1 MKSLSRINFNNIKTV
16 GIRVDFN
23 IPVDEHFKITDNTR
37 LLRARDTI
45 NFVKNQNCKI
55 LLLSHFGRPK
65 ENYDEKFSFQTLI
78 DQFSEVLDV
87 NLNLLT
93 YETFLK
99 NGISD
104 FINLNHQITLL
115 ENIRFFKGEIDNE
128 LTFSKLITDQLD
140 LYINEAF
147 SASHRSHSSVN
158 RMPKNI
164 TSVPGFNFEKEV
176 LAIKEIKNSTKKK
189 LAIIG
194 GSKVSTK
201 INTLLSL
208 TKSCA
213 NIFIGGAMANNFLKF
228 KGIPVGSSLLEEGSE
243 KMINQI
249 YASAQEKECEINLPL
264 DVVLDNENTS
274 TIDKLSSQDNFKI
287 LDLSDESLKL
297 LTSLIHKSEL
307 ILWNGPLGKI
317 EDTFFA
323 RGSIELAKL
332 LSEIKVDVIIG
343 GGDTLLAIN
352 LAGVSFDKFHFVST
366 AGGAFLEALEEN
378 DLPGIKA
385 LSQDL

>member
-213 NIFIGGAMANNFLKF
+213 NIFISGAMANNFLKF

-249 YASAQEKECEINLPL
+249 YASAQEKECEIHLPL

-352 LAGVSFDKFHFVST
+352 LAGVSFDKYHFVST

>member
-176 LAIKEIKNSTKKK
+176 LAIKEIKNSSKKK

-213 NIFIGGAMANNFLKF
+213 NIFISGAMANNFLKF

-249 YASAQEKECEINLPL
+249 YASAQEEECEIHLPL

-352 LAGVSFDKFHFVST
+352 LAGVSFDKYHFVST

>member
-23 IPVDEHFKITDNTR
+23 IPVDEHFIITDNTR

-65 ENYDEKFSFQTLI
+65 ENYDKKFSFQTLI

-93 YETFLK
+93 YETFSK
-99 NGISD
+99 NGLSD
-104 FINLNHQITLL
+104 FLNLNHQITLL

-243 KMINQI
+243 KMIKQI
-249 YASAQEKECEINLPL
+249 YASAQEKECEIHLPL
-264 DVVLDNENTS
+264 DVVLDNQDTS
-274 TIDKLSSQDNFKI
+274 TIDRLSSLDNFKI

-332 LSEIKVDVIIG
+332 LSEVKVDVIIG

-352 LAGVSFDKFHFVST
+352 LAGVSFDKYYFVST

-385 LSQDL
+385 LSQGL

>member
-16 GIRVDFN
+16 GIRVEFN
-23 IPVDEHFKITDNTR
+23 IPVDEHFIITDNTR

-45 NFVKNQNCKI
+45 NFVKDQNCKI

-93 YETFLK
+93 YETFSK
-99 NGISD
+99 NGLSD

-243 KMINQI
+243 KMIKQI
-249 YASAQEKECEINLPL
+249 YASAQEKECEIHLPL
-264 DVVLDNENTS
+264 DVVLDNQDTS
-274 TIDKLSSQDNFKI
+274 TIDKLSSLDNFKI

-332 LSEIKVDVIIG
+332 LSEVKVDVIIG

-352 LAGVSFDKFHFVST
+352 LAGVSFDKYQFVST

>member
-1 MKSLSRINFNNIKTV
+1 MKILSEINFNNIKTV

-23 IPVDEHFKITDNTR
+23 IPIDENFKITDNTR
-37 LLRARDTI
+37 ILRARDTI
-45 NFVKNQNCKI
+45 AFVKDQNCKI

-65 ENYDEKFSFQTLI
+65 KNFDKKFSFQTLI
-78 DQFSEVLDV
+78 NQFSEVLDL

-93 YETFLK
+93 YESFLK
-99 NGISD
+99 NGLSD
-104 FINLNHQITLL
+104 FKNSNHQITLL

-128 LTFSKLITDQLD
+128 LTFSKLITDELD

-158 RMPKNI
+158 EMPKNI

-176 LAIKEIKNSTKKK
+176 LAIKDIKNSSKKK

-243 KMINQI
+243 KMIKQI
-249 YASAQEKECEINLPL
+249 YASALEKECEIHLPL

-274 TIDKLSSQDNFKI
+274 TIDKLSSLDHFKM
-287 LDLSDESLKL
+287 LDLSEESLKL
-297 LTSLIHKSEL
+297 LTSLIHNSEL

-323 RGSIELAKL
+323 KGSIELAKL
-332 LSEIKVDVIIG
+332 LSEVKADVIIG

-352 LAGVSFDKFHFVST
+352 LAGISFDKYHFVST

>member
-23 IPVDEHFKITDNTR
+23 IPVDEHFIITDNTR

-93 YETFLK
+93 YETFSK
-99 NGISD
+99 NGLSD
-104 FINLNHQITLL
+104 FLNLNHQITLL

-158 RMPKNI
+158 RMPKII

-243 KMINQI
+243 KMIKQI
-249 YASAQEKECEINLPL
+249 YASAQEKECEIHLPL
-264 DVVLDNENTS
+264 DVVLDNQDTS
-274 TIDKLSSQDNFKI
+274 TIDKLSSLDNFKI

-332 LSEIKVDVIIG
+332 LSEVKVDVIIG

-352 LAGVSFDKFHFVST
+352 LAGVSFDKYHFVST

>member
-23 IPVDEHFKITDNTR
+23 IPVDEHFIITDNTR

-45 NFVKNQNCKI
+45 NFVKDRNCKI

-65 ENYDEKFSFQTLI
+65 ENYDKKFSFQILI

-93 YETFLK
+93 YETFSK
-99 NGISD
+99 NGLSD
-104 FINLNHQITLL
+104 FLNLNHQITLL

-243 KMINQI
+243 KMIKQI
-249 YASAQEKECEINLPL
+249 YASAQEKECEIHLPL
-264 DVVLDNENTS
+264 DIVLDNQDTS
-274 TIDKLSSQDNFKI
+274 TIDKLSSLDNFKI

-332 LSEIKVDVIIG
+332 LSEVKVDVIIG

-352 LAGVSFDKFHFVST
+352 LAGVSFDKYHFVST

>member
-213 NIFIGGAMANNFLKF
+213 NIFISGAMANNFLKF

-249 YASAQEKECEINLPL
+249 YASAQEKECEIHLPL

-352 LAGVSFDKFHFVST
+352 LAGISFDKYHFVST

>member
-23 IPVDEHFKITDNTR
+23 IPVDEHFIITDNTR

-45 NFVKNQNCKI
+45 NFVKDQNCKI

-78 DQFSEVLDV
+78 DQFSEALDI

-93 YETFLK
+93 YETFSK
-99 NGISD
+99 NGLSD
-104 FINLNHQITLL
+104 FLNLNHQITLL

-128 LTFSKLITDQLD
+128 LTFSKLFTDQLD

-243 KMINQI
+243 KMIKQI
-249 YASAQEKECEINLPL
+249 YASAQEKECEIHLPL
-264 DVVLDNENTS
+264 DVVLDNQDTS
-274 TIDKLSSQDNFKI
+274 TIDKLSSLDNFKI

-332 LSEIKVDVIIG
+332 LSEVKVDVIIG

-352 LAGVSFDKFHFVST
+352 LAGVSFDKYHFVST

>member
-1 MKSLSRINFNNIKTV
+1 MKSLSEVSFSNIKTV

-23 IPVDEHFKITDNTR
+23 IPVDKHFKIADNTR

-45 NFVKNQNCKI
+45 NFVKDRNCKI

-65 ENYDEKFSFQTLI
+65 GNFDEKFSFQNLI
-78 DQFSEVLDV
+78 NQFSNVLDIK
-87 NLNLLT
+87 LNLLT
-93 YETFLK
+93 YENFSK
-99 NGISD
+99 NGLSD
-104 FINLNHQITLL
+104 FINLNHPITLL
-115 ENIRFFKGEIDNE
+115 ENLRFFKGEIDNE
-128 LTFSKLITDQLD
+128 LIFSKSITDQLD

-176 LAIKEIKNSTKKK
+176 LAINEIKNSSKKK

-208 TKSCA
+208 TKSCS

-228 KGIPVGSSLLEEGSE
+228 KGISIGSSLLEEGSE
-243 KMINQI
+243 KMIKKI
-249 YASAQEKECEINLPL
+249 YALAQEKKCKIHLPL
-264 DVVLDNENTS
+264 DVVLDNQNTS
-274 TIDKLSSQDNFKI
+274 IIDKLSTLDNFKI

-297 LTSLIHKSEL
+297 LISLIHDSEL
-307 ILWNGPLGKI
+307 VLWNGPLGKI
-317 EDTFFA
+317 EDTFFV
-323 RGSIELAKL
+323 RGSIKLAKL
-332 LSEIKVDVIIG
+332 LSEVKVDVIVG

-352 LAGVSFDKFHFVST
+352 LAGVSFDKYQFVST

>member
-45 NFVKNQNCKI
+45 NFVKDQNCKI

-213 NIFIGGAMANNFLKF
+213 NIFISGAMANNFLKF

-249 YASAQEKECEINLPL
+249 YASAQEKECEIHLPL

-352 LAGVSFDKFHFVST
+352 LAGVSFDKYHFVST

>member
-23 IPVDEHFKITDNTR
+23 IPVDEHFIITDNTR

-65 ENYDEKFSFQTLI
+65 ENYDEKFSFQALI

-93 YETFLK
+93 YEKFLK
-99 NGISD
+99 NGLSD

-164 TSVPGFNFEKEV
+164 TSVPGFNFEKED

-228 KGIPVGSSLLEEGSE
+228 KGIPVSSSLLEDGSE
-243 KMINQI
+243 KMIKQI
-249 YASAQEKECEINLPL
+249 YALAQEKECEIHLPL
-264 DVVLDNENTS
+264 DVVLDNQDTS
-274 TIDKLSSQDNFKI
+274 TIDKLSSLDNFKI

-297 LTSLIHKSEL
+297 LISLIHKSEL

-323 RGSIELAKL
+323 KGSIELAKL
-332 LSEIKVDVIIG
+332 LSGVKVDVIIG

-352 LAGVSFDKFHFVST
+352 LAGVSFDKYHFVST

>member
-23 IPVDEHFKITDNTR
+23 IPVDEHFIITDNTR

-45 NFVKNQNCKI
+45 NFVKDQNCKI

-93 YETFLK
+93 YETFSK
-99 NGISD
+99 NGLSD
-104 FINLNHQITLL
+104 FLNLNHQITLL

-158 RMPKNI
+158 RMPKII

-176 LAIKEIKNSTKKK
+176 LAIKEIKNSSKKK

-243 KMINQI
+243 KMIKQI
-249 YASAQEKECEINLPL
+249 YASAQEKECEIHLPL
-264 DVVLDNENTS
+264 DVVLDNQDTS
-274 TIDKLSSQDNFKI
+274 TIDKLSSLDNFKI

-332 LSEIKVDVIIG
+332 LSEVKVDVIIG

-352 LAGVSFDKFHFVST
+352 LAGVSFDKYQFVST

>member
-213 NIFIGGAMANNFLKF
+213 NIFISGAMANNFLKF

-249 YASAQEKECEINLPL
+249 YASAQEKECEIHLPL
-264 DVVLDNENTS
+264 DVVLDNQDTAM
-274 TIDKLSSQDNFKI
+274 IDKLSSLDNFKI
-287 LDLSDESLKL
+287 LDLSEESFKL

-323 RGSIELAKL
+323 KGSIELANF
-332 LSEIKVDVIIG
+332 LSEVKDDVIIG

-352 LAGVSFDKFHFVST
+352 LAGVSFDKYHFVST

>member
-23 IPVDEHFKITDNTR
+23 IPVDEHFIIMDNTR

-45 NFVKNQNCKI
+45 NFVKDQNCKI

-93 YETFLK
+93 YETFSK
-99 NGISD
+99 NGLSD
-104 FINLNHQITLL
+104 FLNLNHQITLL

-228 KGIPVGSSLLEEGSE
+228 KGIAVGSSLLEEGSE
-243 KMINQI
+243 KMIKQI
-249 YASAQEKECEINLPL
+249 YASAQEKECEIHLPL
-264 DVVLDNENTS
+264 DVVLDNQDTS
-274 TIDKLSSQDNFKI
+274 TIDRLSSLDNFKI

-323 RGSIELAKL
+323 RSSIELAKL
-332 LSEIKVDVIIG
+332 LSEVKVDVIIG

-352 LAGVSFDKFHFVST
+352 LAGVSFDKYHFVST

>member
-23 IPVDEHFKITDNTR
+23 IPVDEHFIITDNTR

-45 NFVKNQNCKI
+45 NFVKDQNCKI

-93 YETFLK
+93 YETFSK
-99 NGISD
+99 NGLSD
-104 FINLNHQITLL
+104 FLNLNHQITLL

-243 KMINQI
+243 KMIKQI
-249 YASAQEKECEINLPL
+249 YASAQEKECEIHLPL
-264 DVVLDNENTS
+264 DVVLDNQDTS
-274 TIDKLSSQDNFKI
+274 TIDRLSSLDNFKI

-332 LSEIKVDVIIG
+332 LSEVKVDVIIG

-352 LAGVSFDKFHFVST
+352 LAGLSFDKYHFVST

>member
-23 IPVDEHFKITDNTR
+23 IPVDEHFIITDNTR

-45 NFVKNQNCKI
+45 NFVKDQNCKI

-78 DQFSEVLDV
+78 DQFSEALDI

-93 YETFLK
+93 YETFSK
-99 NGISD
+99 NGLSD
-104 FINLNHQITLL
+104 FLNLNHQITLL

-243 KMINQI
+243 KMIKQI
-249 YASAQEKECEINLPL
+249 YASAQEKECEIHLPL
-264 DVVLDNENTS
+264 DVVLDNQDTS
-274 TIDKLSSQDNFKI
+274 TIDRLSSLDNFKI

-332 LSEIKVDVIIG
+332 LSEVKVDVIIG

-352 LAGVSFDKFHFVST
+352 LAGLSFDKYHFVST

>member
-23 IPVDEHFKITDNTR
+23 IPVDEHFIITDNTR

-45 NFVKNQNCKI
+45 NFVKDQNCKI

-93 YETFLK
+93 YETFSK
-99 NGISD
+99 NGLSD
-104 FINLNHQITLL
+104 FLNLNHQITLL

-243 KMINQI
+243 KMIKQI
-249 YASAQEKECEINLPL
+249 YASAQEKECEIHLPL
-264 DVVLDNENTS
+264 DVVLDNQDTS
-274 TIDKLSSQDNFKI
+274 TIDRLSSLDNFKI

-332 LSEIKVDVIIG
+332 LSEVKVDVIIG

-352 LAGVSFDKFHFVST
+352 LAGVSFDKYHFVST

>member
-23 IPVDEHFKITDNTR
+23 IPVDEHFIITDNTR

-45 NFVKNQNCKI
+45 NFVKDQNCKI

-65 ENYDEKFSFQTLI
+65 ENYDEKFSFQVLI

-93 YETFLK
+93 YETFSK
-99 NGISD
+99 NGLSD
-104 FINLNHQITLL
+104 FLNLNHQITLL

-243 KMINQI
+243 KMIKQI
-249 YASAQEKECEINLPL
+249 YASAQEKECEIHLPL
-264 DVVLDNENTS
+264 DVVLDNQDTS
-274 TIDKLSSQDNFKI
+274 TIDKLSSLDNFKI

-332 LSEIKVDVIIG
+332 LSEVKVDVIIG

-352 LAGVSFDKFHFVST
+352 LAGVSFDKYHFVST

>member
-23 IPVDEHFKITDNTR
+23 IPVDEHFIITDNTR

-45 NFVKNQNCKI
+45 NFVKDQNCKI

-65 ENYDEKFSFQTLI
+65 ENYDKKFSFQILI

-93 YETFLK
+93 YETFSK
-99 NGISD
+99 NGLSD
-104 FINLNHQITLL
+104 FLNLNHQITLL

-201 INTLLSL
+201 INTILSL

-243 KMINQI
+243 KMIKQI
-249 YASAQEKECEINLPL
+249 YASAQEKECEIHLPL
-264 DVVLDNENTS
+264 DIVLDNQDTS
-274 TIDKLSSQDNFKI
+274 TIDKLSSLDNFKI

-332 LSEIKVDVIIG
+332 LSEVKVDVIIG

-352 LAGVSFDKFHFVST
+352 LAGVSFDKYHFVST

>member
-23 IPVDEHFKITDNTR
+23 IPVDEHFIITDNTR

-45 NFVKNQNCKI
+45 NFVKDQNCKI

-78 DQFSEVLDV
+78 DQFSEALDI

-93 YETFLK
+93 YETFSK
-99 NGISD
+99 NGLSD
-104 FINLNHQITLL
+104 FLNLNHQITLL

-128 LTFSKLITDQLD
+128 LNFSKLITDQLD

-243 KMINQI
+243 KMIKQI
-249 YASAQEKECEINLPL
+249 YASAQEKECEIHLPS
-264 DVVLDNENTS
+264 DVVLDNQDTS
-274 TIDKLSSQDNFKI
+274 TIDKLSSLDNFKI

-332 LSEIKVDVIIG
+332 LSEVKVDVIIG

-352 LAGVSFDKFHFVST
+352 LAGVSFDKYHFVST

>member
-23 IPVDEHFKITDNTR
+23 IPVDEHFIITDNTR

-65 ENYDEKFSFQTLI
+65 ENYDEKFSFQVLI

-93 YETFLK
+93 YEKFLK
-99 NGISD
+99 NGLSD

-243 KMINQI
+243 KMIKQI
-249 YASAQEKECEINLPL
+249 YASAQEKECEIHLPL
-264 DVVLDNENTS
+264 DVVLDNQDTS
-274 TIDKLSSQDNFKI
+274 TIDKLSSLDNFKI

-332 LSEIKVDVIIG
+332 LSEVKVDVIIG

-352 LAGVSFDKFHFVST
+352 LAGVSFDKYHFVST

>member
-23 IPVDEHFKITDNTR
+23 IPVDEHFIITDNTR

-213 NIFIGGAMANNFLKF
+213 NIFISGAMANNFLKF

-249 YASAQEKECEINLPL
+249 YASAQEKECEIHLPL

-352 LAGVSFDKFHFVST
+352 LAGISFDKYHFVST

>member
-23 IPVDEHFKITDNTR
+23 IPVDEHFIITDNTR

-93 YETFLK
+93 YETFSK
-99 NGISD
+99 NGLSD

-243 KMINQI
+243 KMIKQI
-249 YASAQEKECEINLPL
+249 YASAQEKECEIHLPL
-264 DVVLDNENTS
+264 DVVLDNQDTS
-274 TIDKLSSQDNFKI
+274 TIDKLSSLDNFKI

-332 LSEIKVDVIIG
+332 LSEVKVDVIIG

-352 LAGVSFDKFHFVST
+352 LAGVSFDKYHFVST

>member
-213 NIFIGGAMANNFLKF
+213 NIFISGAMANNFLKF

-249 YASAQEKECEINLPL
+249 YASAQEEECEIHLPL

-352 LAGVSFDKFHFVST
+352 LAGVSFDKYHFVST

>member
-23 IPVDEHFKITDNTR
+23 IPVDEHFIITDNTR

-45 NFVKNQNCKI
+45 NFVKDQNCKI

-65 ENYDEKFSFQTLI
+65 ENYDKKFSFQILI

-93 YETFLK
+93 YETFSK
-99 NGISD
+99 NGLSD
-104 FINLNHQITLL
+104 FLNLNHQITLL

-201 INTLLSL
+201 INTLISL
-208 TKSCA
+208 TKSCE

-228 KGIPVGSSLLEEGSE
+228 KGIPVGSSLLEKGSE
-243 KMINQI
+243 KMIKQI
-249 YASAQEKECEINLPL
+249 YASAQEKECEIHLPL
-264 DVVLDNENTS
+264 DVVLDNQDTS
-274 TIDKLSSQDNFKI
+274 TIDRLSSLDNFKI

-332 LSEIKVDVIIG
+332 LSEVKVDVIIG

-352 LAGVSFDKFHFVST
+352 LARVSFDKYHFVST

>member
-23 IPVDEHFKITDNTR
+23 IPVDEHFIITDNTR

-45 NFVKNQNCKI
+45 NFVKDQNCKI

-78 DQFSEVLDV
+78 DQFSEALDI

-93 YETFLK
+93 YETFSK
-99 NGISD
+99 NGLSD
-104 FINLNHQITLL
+104 FLNLNHQITLL

-243 KMINQI
+243 KMIKQI
-249 YASAQEKECEINLPL
+249 YASAQEKECEIHLPL
-264 DVVLDNENTS
+264 DVVLDNQDTS
-274 TIDKLSSQDNFKI
+274 TIDKLSSLDNFKI

-332 LSEIKVDVIIG
+332 LSEVKVDVIIG

-352 LAGVSFDKFHFVST
+352 LAGLSFDKYHFVST

>member
-23 IPVDEHFKITDNTR
+23 IPVDEHFIIMDNTR

-45 NFVKNQNCKI
+45 NFVKDQNCKI

-65 ENYDEKFSFQTLI
+65 ENYDKKFSFQTLI

-93 YETFLK
+93 YETFSK
-99 NGISD
+99 NGLSD
-104 FINLNHQITLL
+104 FLNLNHQITLL

-243 KMINQI
+243 KMIKQI
-249 YASAQEKECEINLPL
+249 YASAQEKECEIHLPL
-264 DVVLDNENTS
+264 DVVLDNQDTS
-274 TIDKLSSQDNFKI
+274 TIDKLSSLDNFKI

-332 LSEIKVDVIIG
+332 LSEVKVDVIIG

-352 LAGVSFDKFHFVST
+352 LARVSFDKYHFVST

>member
-1 MKSLSRINFNNIKTV
+1 MKSLSEINFNNIKTV

-23 IPVDEHFKITDNTR
+23 IPIDENFKITDNTR
-37 LLRARDTI
+37 ILRARDTI
-45 NFVKNQNCKI
+45 TFVKDQNCKI

-93 YETFLK
+93 YETFSK
-99 NGISD
+99 NGLSD
-104 FINLNHQITLL
+104 FLNLNHQITLL

-176 LAIKEIKNSTKKK
+176 LAIKEIKNSSKKK

-243 KMINQI
+243 KMIKQI
-249 YASAQEKECEINLPL
+249 YASALEKECEIHLPL

-274 TIDKLSSQDNFKI
+274 TIDKLSSLDHFKM
-287 LDLSDESLKL
+287 LDLSEESLKL
-297 LTSLIHKSEL
+297 LTSLIHNSEL

-323 RGSIELAKL
+323 KGSIELAKL
-332 LSEIKVDVIIG
+332 LSEVKADVIIG

-352 LAGVSFDKFHFVST
+352 LAGISFDKFHFVST

>member
-1 MKSLSRINFNNIKTV
+1 
-16 GIRVDFN
+16 
-23 IPVDEHFKITDNTR
+23 
-37 LLRARDTI
+37 
-45 NFVKNQNCKI
+45 
-55 LLLSHFGRPK
+55 
-65 ENYDEKFSFQTLI
+65 
-78 DQFSEVLDV
+78 
-87 NLNLLT
+87 
-93 YETFLK
+93 
-99 NGISD
+99 
-104 FINLNHQITLL
+104 
-115 ENIRFFKGEIDNE
+115 
-128 LTFSKLITDQLD
+128 
-140 LYINEAF
+140 
-147 SASHRSHSSVN
+147 
-158 RMPKNI
+158 MPKNI

-176 LAIKEIKNSTKKK
+176 LAIKEIKNSSKKK

-243 KMINQI
+243 KMIKHI
-249 YASAQEKECEINLPL
+249 YASALEKECEIHLPL

-274 TIDKLSSQDNFKI
+274 TIDKLSSLDHFKM
-287 LDLSDESLKL
+287 LDLSEESLKL
-297 LTSLIHKSEL
+297 LTSLIHNSEL

-323 RGSIELAKL
+323 KGSIELAKL
-332 LSEIKVDVIIG
+332 LSEVKAEVIIG

-352 LAGVSFDKFHFVST
+352 LAGISFDKFHFVST

>member
-23 IPVDEHFKITDNTR
+23 IPIDEHFIITDNTR

-45 NFVKNQNCKI
+45 NFVRDQNCKI

-65 ENYDEKFSFQTLI
+65 ENFDEKFSFQNLI

-93 YETFLK
+93 YETFSK
-99 NGISD
+99 NGLSD
-104 FINLNHQITLL
+104 FLNLNHQITLL

-243 KMINQI
+243 KMIKQI
-249 YASAQEKECEINLPL
+249 YASAQEKECEIHLPL
-264 DVVLDNENTS
+264 DIVLDNQDTS
-274 TIDKLSSQDNFKI
+274 TIDKLSSLDNFKI

-332 LSEIKVDVIIG
+332 LSEVKVDVIIG

-352 LAGVSFDKFHFVST
+352 LAGVSFDKYHFVST

>member
-23 IPVDEHFKITDNTR
+23 IPVDEHFIITDNTR

-45 NFVKNQNCKI
+45 NFVKDQNCKI

-93 YETFLK
+93 YETFSK
-99 NGISD
+99 NGLSD
-104 FINLNHQITLL
+104 FLNLNHQITLL

-243 KMINQI
+243 KMIKQI
-249 YASAQEKECEINLPL
+249 YASAQEKECEIHLPL
-264 DVVLDNENTS
+264 DVVLDNQDTS
-274 TIDKLSSQDNFKI
+274 TIDKLSSLDNFKI

-332 LSEIKVDVIIG
+332 LSEVKVDVIIG

-352 LAGVSFDKFHFVST
+352 LAGVNFDKYYFVST

>member
-23 IPVDEHFKITDNTR
+23 IPVDEHFIITDNTR

-45 NFVKNQNCKI
+45 NFVKDQNCKI

-93 YETFLK
+93 YETFSK
-99 NGISD
+99 NGLSD
-104 FINLNHQITLL
+104 FLNLNHQITLL

-243 KMINQI
+243 KMIKQI
-249 YASAQEKECEINLPL
+249 YASAQEKECEIHLPL
-264 DVVLDNENTS
+264 DVVLDNQDTS
-274 TIDKLSSQDNFKI
+274 KIDKLSSLDNFKI

-332 LSEIKVDVIIG
+332 LSEVKVDVIIG

-352 LAGVSFDKFHFVST
+352 LAGVSFDKYHFVST

>member
-249 YASAQEKECEINLPL
+249 YASAQEKECEIHLPL

-352 LAGVSFDKFHFVST
+352 LAGVSFDKYHFVST

>member
-23 IPVDEHFKITDNTR
+23 IPVDEHFIITDNTR

-45 NFVKNQNCKI
+45 NFVKDQNCKI

-243 KMINQI
+243 KMIKQI
-249 YASAQEKECEINLPL
+249 YASALEKECEIHLPL

-274 TIDKLSSQDNFKI
+274 TIDKLSSLDHFKM
-287 LDLSDESLKL
+287 LDLSEESLKL
-297 LTSLIHKSEL
+297 LTSLIHNSEL

-323 RGSIELAKL
+323 KGSIELAKL
-332 LSEIKVDVIIG
+332 LSEVKAEVIIG

-352 LAGVSFDKFHFVST
+352 LAGISFDKYHFVST

>member
-23 IPVDEHFKITDNTR
+23 IPVDEHFIITDNTR

-93 YETFLK
+93 YETFSK
-99 NGISD
+99 NGLSD

-243 KMINQI
+243 KMIKQI
-249 YASAQEKECEINLPL
+249 YASAQEKECEIHLPL
-264 DVVLDNENTS
+264 DVVLDNQNTS
-274 TIDKLSSQDNFKI
+274 TIDKLSSLDNFKI

-332 LSEIKVDVIIG
+332 LSEVKVDVIIG

-352 LAGVSFDKFHFVST
+352 LAGVSFDKYQFVST